1 MNLKMKTI
9 RILFQIMIWIVYI
22 LLPVFVVP
30 QPSSIF
36 QNNSYY
42 LILYTVVSIFSIGY
56 FYFNYNYVIPKY
68 YFTKMFSLTVLANFI
83 YLLLTAA
90 VLKVMDTIYGYNFY
104 EESLQRPVF
113 FSGFFIRF
121 IVLFAIAFSL
131 RINKHLQ
138 LIEAQKK
145 EAELIALKA
154 RLNPH
159 FLFNVLND
167 IYGQALIKSDTTHES
182 IAKLSSLMR
191 YVITE
196 CNSERVTIE
205 SELSYIKNYIEL
217 QKMRLTHKTKV
228 NLKVEGTTENIWIQ
242 PLLFIP
248 FIENAFKYGVS
259 TEKPSSIDIDFVLK
273 SKCII
278 FSVRNKIINSPDN
291 YHESNNIGIETS
303 VKRLDALF
311 NNQYELDIIEK
322 EKEYLLTLKINLNA

>member
-1 MNLKMKTI
+1 MNLKMKII
-9 RILFQIMIWIVYI
+9 RILFQITIWIVYI
-22 LLPVFVVP
+22 FLPVFVVP
-30 QPSSIF
+30 QPAGIF
-36 QNNSYY
+36 QNNTHYIIPY
-42 LILYTVVSIFSIGY
+42 VVICLFSIGF

-68 YFTKMFSLTVLANFI
+68 YFTKKFILTILANFI
-83 YLLLTAA
+83 YLLLTVV
-90 VLKVMDTIYGYNFY
+90 VLKVSDTIYGYNLY
-104 EESLQRPVF
+104 EEGLQRPSF

-121 IVLFAIAFSL
+121 IVLFAIAFGL
-131 RINKHLQ
+131 RINKYLQ
-138 LIEAQKK
+138 LIEAQKI

-191 YVITE
+191 YVVTE
-196 CNSERVTIE
+196 CNVKRVAFER
-205 SELSYIKNYIEL
+205 ELSYMKNYIEL
-217 QKMRLTHKTKV
+217 QRLRLTPKTKV
-228 NLKVEGTTENIWIQ
+228 NLKIEGTTENIWIQ

>member
-1 MNLKMKTI
+1 MKMKTI
-9 RILFQIMIWIVYI
+9 RILFQITIWIVYI

-30 QPSSIF
+30 EPSSIF
-36 QNNSYY
+36 QNNTYY
-42 LILYTVVSIFSIGY
+42 LILYIFVSIFSIGY
-56 FYFNYNYVIPKY
+56 FYFNYNYLIPKY
-68 YFTKMFSLTVLANFI
+68 YFTKKFSLVVLANFI
-83 YLLLTAA
+83 YLLLTVT
-90 VLKVMDTIYGYNFY
+90 VLKVTDTIFGYNFY
-104 EESLQRPVF
+104 EESPQRPVF

-121 IVLFAIAFSL
+121 IVLFALAFSL

-191 YVITE
+191 YLISE
-196 CNSERVTIE
+196 CTAERVAFE
-205 SELSYIKNYIEL
+205 RELSYMKNYIEL
-217 QKMRLTHKTKV
+217 QRLRLTPKTKV
-228 NLKVEGTTENIWIQ
+228 NLKIEGTTENIWIQ

-259 TEKPSSIDIDFVLK
+259 NEKPSSIDIDFVIK
-273 SKCII
+273 SNCIN
-278 FSVRNKIINSPDN
+278 FSVRNKIINSPGN

-303 VKRLDALF
+303 VKRLDTLF
-311 NNQYELDIIEK
+311 KNQYKLDIVEK
-322 EKEYLLTLKINLNA
+322 EKEFILTLKINLNA

>member
-1 MNLKMKTI
+1 MNLKMKII

-30 QPSSIF
+30 QPSGIF
-36 QNNSYY
+36 QNNTYF
-42 LILYTVVSIFSIGY
+42 LILYIVVSLFSIGY
-56 FYFNYNYVIPKY
+56 FYFNYNFVIPKY
-68 YFTKMFSLTVLANFI
+68 YFTKKFLLTALANFI
-83 YLLLTAA
+83 YLLLTAL
-90 VLKVMDTIYGYNFY
+90 VLKITNTIYGYNFY
-104 EESLQRPVF
+104 EEGLQMPVF

-121 IVLFAIAFSL
+121 IILFAVAFGL
-131 RINKHLQ
+131 RINKHLK
-138 LIEAQKK
+138 LIEAQKI

-167 IYGQALIKSDTTHES
+167 IYGQALIKSNTTHES

-196 CNSERVTIE
+196 CNAERVTIE

-217 QKMRLTHKTKV
+217 QRLRLTPKTKV
-228 NLKVEGTTENIWIQ
+228 NLKIEGSTENIWIQ

-259 TEKPSSIDIDFVLK
+259 TEKPSSIDIDFVIK
-273 SKCII
+273 NNCIN

-303 VKRLDALF
+303 VKRLDTLF
-311 NNQYELDIIEK
+311 KKQYKLDITKEEK
-322 EKEYLLTLKINLNA
+322 EFLLTLKINLNA

>member
-1 MNLKMKTI
+1 MNLKMKII
-9 RILFQIMIWIVYI
+9 RILFQITIWIVYI
-22 LLPVFVVP
+22 FLPVFVVP
-30 QPSSIF
+30 QPAGIF
-36 QNNSYY
+36 QNNTHYIIPY
-42 LILYTVVSIFSIGY
+42 VVICLFSIGF

-68 YFTKMFSLTVLANFI
+68 YFTKKFLLIALSNFI
-83 YLLLTAA
+83 YLLLTIV
-90 VLKVMDTIYGYNFY
+90 VLKVTDTIYGYNFY
-104 EESLQRPVF
+104 EEGIQRPDF

-121 IVLFAIAFSL
+121 IVLFVIAFSL

-182 IAKLSSLMR
+182 IEKLSTLMR

-196 CNSERVTIE
+196 CNAERVAFE
-205 SELSYIKNYIEL
+205 RELSYMKNYIEL
-217 QKMRLTHKTKV
+217 QRLRLTPKTKV
-228 NLKVEGTTENIWIQ
+228 NFKIEGTTENIWIQ

-259 TEKPSSIDIDFVLK
+259 NEKPSSIDIDFVIK
-273 SKCII
+273 NNCIN
-278 FSVRNKIINSPDN
+278 FSVRNKIVTSPDN

-303 VKRLDALF
+303 VKRLNNLF
-311 NNQYELDIIEK
+311 NNQYKLDIVEK
-322 EKEYLLTLKINLNA
+322 EKEFLLTLKINLNA

>member
-1 MNLKMKTI
+1 MNVKMKTI
-9 RILFQIMIWIVYI
+9 RILFQITIWIVYI

-36 QNNSYY
+36 QNNTYY
-42 LILYTVVSIFSIGY
+42 LILYIVVSIFSIGY

-68 YFTKMFSLTVLANFI
+68 YFTKKFSLTVLANFI

-90 VLKVMDTIYGYNFY
+90 LLKVSDTIYGYNFY

-182 IAKLSSLMR
+182 IEKLSSLMR

-196 CNSERVTIE
+196 CNAERVAFE
-205 SELSYIKNYIEL
+205 RELSYMKNYIEL
-217 QKMRLTHKTKV
+217 QRLRLTPKTKV
-228 NLKVEGTTENIWIQ
+228 NFKIEGTTENIWIQ

-259 TEKPSSIDIDFVLK
+259 NEKPSSIDIDFVIK
-273 SKCII
+273 NNCIN
-278 FSVRNKIINSPDN
+278 FSVRNKIVTSPDN

-303 VKRLDALF
+303 VKRLNNLF
-311 NNQYELDIIEK
+311 NNQYKLDIVEK
-322 EKEYLLTLKINLNA
+322 EKEFLLTLKINLNA

>member
-1 MNLKMKTI
+1 MKAKTI
-9 RILFQIMIWIVYI
+9 SILFQIAIWIVYI
-22 LLPVFVVP
+22 FLPVFVVP

-36 QNNSYY
+36 QNNTYY
-42 LILYTVVSIFSIGY
+42 LILYIVVSIFSIGY

-68 YFTKMFSLTVLANFI
+68 YFTKKFFLTVLANFI
-83 YLLLTAA
+83 YLLLTVG
-90 VLKVMDTIYGYNFY
+90 VLKVTDTIYEYSLY
-104 EESLQRPVF
+104 EEGLQRPVF

-121 IVLFAIAFSL
+121 IVLFAIAFGL
-131 RINKHLQ
+131 RINKHLK

-196 CNSERVTIE
+196 CNVERVAFE
-205 SELSYIKNYIEL
+205 RELSYMKNYIEL
-217 QKMRLTHKTKV
+217 QRLRLTPKTKV
-228 NLKVEGTTENIWIQ
+228 NLKIEGTTENIWIQ

-259 TEKPSSIDIDFVLK
+259 TEKPSSIDIDFVIK
-273 SKCII
+273 NNCIN
-278 FSVRNKIINSPDN
+278 FSVRNKIVISPDN

-303 VKRLDALF
+303 VKRLNNLF
-311 NNQYELDIIEK
+311 NNQYKLDIVEK
-322 EKEYLLTLKINLNA
+322 EKEFLLTLKINLNA

>member
-113 FSGFFIRF
+113 F
-121 IVLFAIAFSL
+121 
-131 RINKHLQ
+131 
-138 LIEAQKK
+138 
-145 EAELIALKA
+145 
-154 RLNPH
+154 
-159 FLFNVLND
+159 
-167 IYGQALIKSDTTHES
+167 
-182 IAKLSSLMR
+182 
-191 YVITE
+191 
-196 CNSERVTIE
+196 
-205 SELSYIKNYIEL
+205 
-217 QKMRLTHKTKV
+217 
-228 NLKVEGTTENIWIQ
+228 
-242 PLLFIP
+242 
-248 FIENAFKYGVS
+248 
-259 TEKPSSIDIDFVLK
+259 
-273 SKCII
+273 
-278 FSVRNKIINSPDN
+278 
-291 YHESNNIGIETS
+291 
-303 VKRLDALF
+303 
-311 NNQYELDIIEK
+311 
-322 EKEYLLTLKINLNA
+322 

>member
-1 MNLKMKTI
+1 MNLKMKII
-9 RILFQIMIWIVYI
+9 RILFQITIWIVYI
-22 LLPVFVVP
+22 FLPVFVVP
-30 QPSSIF
+30 QPAGIF
-36 QNNSYY
+36 QNNTHYIIPY
-42 LILYTVVSIFSIGY
+42 VVICLFSIGF

-68 YFTKMFSLTVLANFI
+68 YFTKKFLLIALSNFI
-83 YLLLTAA
+83 YLLLTIV
-90 VLKVMDTIYGYNFY
+90 VLKVTDTIYGYNFY
-104 EESLQRPVF
+104 EEGIQRPDF

-121 IVLFAIAFSL
+121 IVLFVIAFSL

-182 IAKLSSLMR
+182 IEKLSSLMR

-196 CNSERVTIE
+196 CNAERVAFE
-205 SELSYIKNYIEL
+205 RELSYMKNYIEL
-217 QKMRLTHKTKV
+217 QRLRLTPKTKV
-228 NLKVEGTTENIWIQ
+228 NFKIEGTTENIWIQ

-259 TEKPSSIDIDFVLK
+259 NEKPSSIDIDFVIK
-273 SKCII
+273 NNCIN
-278 FSVRNKIINSPDN
+278 FSVRNKIVTSPDN

-303 VKRLDALF
+303 VKRLNNLF
-311 NNQYELDIIEK
+311 NNQYKLDIVEK
-322 EKEYLLTLKINLNA
+322 EKEFLLTLKINLNA